1 MYSCRITLPEFAD
14 ICDRMAVTD
23 RKLVDGLTVT
33 TGLCRGLG
41 QVIAIQLDQGV
52 MLLSD
57 EHFIPPGYNRLSAVY
72 RRLGSPLADAYA
84 WN

>member
-1 MYSCRITLPEFAD
+1 M
-14 ICDRMAVTD
+14 TD
-23 RKLVDGLTVT
+23 RKIVGEVTVT
-33 TGLCRGLG
+33 TTLCRGLG

-72 RRLGSPLADAYA
+72 RGLGSPLADAYA